1 MALTQSAQLL
11 ERDDYLAEL
20 AEVVDESAL
29 GGF

>member
-11 ERDDYLAEL
+11 ERDDYLVEL